1 MGVEVPFR
9 GSRSTALRSAVLRR
23 WAQDRCRSLTRIGRM
38 CGTVLRS
45 TCISSQSPSHAA
57 GLLAVSPVFLGLLLA
72 VALVPSCLDSPS
84 RLSLSLYFFNFFVS
98 DTASLRCLMGSL
110 TSALSVRKQPDGALV
125 SGSSRLPA
133 SDTAKTPRPQIC
145 TSKLRDR
152 GTRATTSFHPSAHDT
167 HPHTHPQ
174 WYAHNLVTRAWRN
187 VKR

>member
-1 MGVEVPFR
+1 M
-9 GSRSTALRSAVLRR
+9 RSACWPSHLCLLGSCLLSHLSP
-23 WAQDRCRSLTRIGRM
+23 ASLTR
-38 CGTVLRS
+38 
-45 TCISSQSPSHAA
+45 H
-57 GLLAVSPVFLGLLLA
+57 F
-72 VALVPSCLDSPS
+72 D
-84 RLSLSLYFFNFFVS
+84 SLSLDLFNLFVCGA
-98 DTASLRCLMGSL
+98 ASLRCLMGSL

-174 WYAHNLVTRAWRN
+174 WYVHQSGDIELEECKALMDAPSRPTKSAPRSSGARTRRS
-187 VKR
+187 